1 MFHNNT
7 NINVQYVGH
16 RSFIIVLINDIAYCI
31 VTPLVVLLNSSSAIR
46 KRVKEVF
53 YNLFKWMNLMKESDT
68 VTDLYTMSD

>member
-1 MFHNNT
+1 M

-31 VTPLVVLLNSSSAIR
+31 VIPLVMLLNSSSAIR

-53 YNLFKWMNLMKESDT
+53 YNLFNWILMKESDT